1 MLLAGL
7 LGMTCS
13 CNLLNGDDAQAS
25 GSIFGTWKLDKLTIE
40 ASASVVG
47 SGSQNTSVIDF
58 TGNSCYLNLSDKF
71 LATAQFGWD
80 LEMSSYSY
88 DAEKNTIRFNK
99 SLDVSDDGKAMV
111 LVGTYD
117 ITELTPDK
125 LTLRQPDVSIDI
137 PGLFSSHQTAIYAF
151 HRTTE
156 TIKK

>member
-1 MLLAGL
+1 M
-7 LGMTCS
+7 
-13 CNLLNGDDAQAS
+13 
-25 GSIFGTWKLDKLTIE
+25 
-40 ASASVVG
+40 
-47 SGSQNTSVIDF
+47 
-58 TGNSCYLNLSDKF
+58 
-71 LATAQFGWD
+71 ATAQFGWD